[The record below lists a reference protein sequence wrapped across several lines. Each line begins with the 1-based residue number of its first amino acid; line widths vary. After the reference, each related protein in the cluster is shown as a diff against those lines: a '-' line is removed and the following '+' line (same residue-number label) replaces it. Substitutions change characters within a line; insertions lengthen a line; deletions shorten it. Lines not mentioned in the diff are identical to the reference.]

1 MPSALIETADVPPF
15 SFAPDRAEF
24 YAGAADAA
32 FARLREADPVHWYK
46 DGGFWCV
53 TRHADVREVSSQP
66 RRFCSGRGTQIY
78 QIPLAQ
84 QGLDISG
91 GTGLTS
97 IIQMDP
103 PEHNRHRKLVIGQ
116 FTPRIVRSMETQIR
130 EIARA
135 SVAAVPMGASVD
147 FVDAIA
153 VPLPMLVIADM
164 LGIPGEDHA
173 RFRVWS
179 DAMIE
184 AGGGGASE
192 RTIETLAEMF
202 AYMSDT
208 LARRRTDPRGDLL
221 STLLHAEIDGE
232 RLSESEILIF
242 GLTLLVAGNE
252 TTRNLIAGGT
262 RALLDHPAHMEKL
275 LRDPALLPN
284 AIEEMLRYVTPV
296 RSFARCATEDCE
308 IGGKAIAKDDFLV
321 LFYGS
326 ANRDAEIF
334 GPDADAFDIERAS
347 AKHHVAF
354 GHGEHLCL
362 GATLARLEARVM
374 FEELLPRLRGLRY
387 DGAVEPLSSVLING
401 VERMPVVFAT

>member
-1 MPSALIETADVPPF
+1 MPNAPIAPTDLPSF
-15 SFAPDRAEF
+15 SFAPDRPEF
-24 YAGAADAA
+24 YSGADNCA
-32 FARLREADPVHWYK
+32 FARLRTEDPVHWYEA
-46 DGGFWCV
+46 GGFWCV

-66 RRFCSGRGTQIY
+66 RRFRSGRGTQIY
-78 QIPLAQ
+78 QIPLAR

-91 GTGLTS
+91 GAGATS

-116 FTPRIVRSMETQIR
+116 FTPRIVRGLESRIR
-130 EIARA
+130 EIARE
-135 SVAAVPMGASVD
+135 SLAAVPASAAVD
-147 FVDAIA
+147 FVDAVA

-164 LGIPGEDHA
+164 LGIPGEDRG

-184 AGGGGASE
+184 AGSGGLSDTSAAA
-192 RTIETLAEMF
+192 LAEMF
-202 AYMSDT
+202 AYLSDT
-208 LARRRTDPRGDLL
+208 LAQRRADPRADLL

-232 RLSESEILIF
+232 CLSEAELLMF

-252 TTRNLIAGGT
+252 TTRNLISGGT
-262 RALLDHPAHMEKL
+262 RALLDHPAQLEKL
-275 LRDPALLPN
+275 VRDPSLLPN

-296 RSFARCATEDCE
+296 RSFARCAAEDCE
-308 IGGKAIAKDDFLV
+308 LGGKSIAKDDFLV

-326 ANRDAEIF
+326 ANRDAAIF

-347 AKHHVAF
+347 AKHHLAF

-374 FEELLPRLRGLRY
+374 FEELLPRLSGLRY
-387 DGAVEPLSSVLING
+387 DGPLEPLSSVLING
-401 VERMPVVFAT
+401 VERMPVVFAS